1 MNDVFMNRN
10 ATIHQPLVD
19 DLSPTFCI
27 SQVFGMNQVGGL
39 KTAFINGSGR
49 PIQKTK
55 SIKLS
60 RSNQRLL

>member
-1 MNDVFMNRN
+1 
-10 ATIHQPLVD
+10 
-19 DLSPTFCI
+19 
-27 SQVFGMNQVGGL
+27 MNQVGSL
-39 KTAFINGSGR
+39 RTAFINGSGR